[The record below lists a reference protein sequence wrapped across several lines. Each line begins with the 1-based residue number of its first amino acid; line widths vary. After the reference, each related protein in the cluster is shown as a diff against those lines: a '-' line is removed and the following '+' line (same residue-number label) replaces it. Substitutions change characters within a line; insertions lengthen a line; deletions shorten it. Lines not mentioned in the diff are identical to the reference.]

1 MGADITVDPRQRSPY
16 DVWRDVA
23 LGGEEPPGAFEAHHG
38 TGRAVPSCYVYEF
51 VGHPGVL
58 DSIVVGCD
66 QGTRIFSAG
75 GAPEGDHIS
84 SMIAKRKG
92 LSIHFGGGPKHEDW
106 YGTLAAICAGELD
119 PSPVIGMIV
128 DLEGVPDALDVA
140 RRADGPARIM
150 IHPAA
155 DTT

>member
-1 MGADITVDPRQRSPY
+1 M
-16 DVWRDVA
+16 
-23 LGGEEPPGAFEAHHG
+23 
-38 TGRAVPSCYVYEF
+38 YEF

-66 QGTRIFSAG
+66 QGTQIFSAG

-92 LSIHFGGGPKHEDW
+92 LSIHFGGGPSTRT
-106 YGTLAAICAGELD
+106 GTAPSPRICAGELD

-150 IHPAA
+150 IHPAV